1 MKKRAWMV
9 SLLGCIALLMAC
21 TDEYVDTYMS
31 EVPEVQTKAV
41 WLKQTAWSKIR
52 KENGLLRNE
61 FLWWAMDVW

>member
-31 EVPEVQTKAV
+31 EVPEVQTQSRLAK
-41 WLKQTAWSKIR
+41 T
-52 KENGLLRNE
+52 N
-61 FLWWAMDVW
+61 